1 MALAREYRSAL
12 RTGYADYWTW
22 LADRETALKNIF
34 DLSEQAAKQ
43 NWSQERFINQ
53 VLKLNSYE
61 KWQSTLTTEE
71 EEPVTEVGEEPFEN
85 PIVPFEQ
92 TEAGQR
98 EARNLI
104 ASFEEFLRDNELPGS
119 LIDFIKEALA
129 DKKPSS
135 QIIAELRQTPEYKL
149 AYPENDIRQQRGL
162 TWMPE
167 SEIRAYRDEAK
178 RLSREY
184 MNVDATNEEV
194 AMLIGRGT
202 SLRQWEHRLQ
212 IDDLVQ
218 RWGGSV
224 QAVFEG
230 YTGAP
235 LSAERLQAFMDPE
248 FSTPDLDRVYEMA
261 LIRGQPSELGFAVR
275 PEEEA
280 ELLQAFG
287 LSPEEIFKGFKQA
300 RAEIP
305 RFERLAAISQYVTGP
320 GSQFFGDVSV
330 PGQLLLRAIQF
341 GDPSAVRELQRL
353 SSTEA
358 ARWQAGGG
366 PARQGTGLIGLAPAK
381 RD

>member
-1 MALAREYRSAL
+1 MALAREYRAAL

-22 LADRETALKNIF
+22 LGTRETALSNIF
-34 DLSEQAAKQ
+34 ELSERAASRD
-43 NWSQERFINQ
+43 WTTERFLNEVQ
-53 VLKLNSYE
+53 KLDSWT
-61 KWQSTLTTEE
+61 KWQSTVVAEGDTGDT
-71 EEPVTEVGEEPFEN
+71 VTEIGDEPFKN
-85 PIVPFEQ
+85 PVVPFEPSESFQ
-92 TEAGQR
+92 AET
-98 EARNLI
+98 RNLL
-104 ASFEEFLRDNELPGS
+104 ASFEDFLRENELPGS
-119 LIDFIKEALA
+119 LIEFIKTALA

-149 AYPENDIRQQRGL
+149 AYPENDLRRQRGL
-162 TWMPE
+162 SWMAE

-184 MNVDATNEEV
+184 MNVDATNAEV
-194 AMLIGRGT
+194 AELIGRGT

-248 FSTPDLDRVYEMA
+248 FATPDLDRVYELA
-261 LIRGQPSELGFAVR
+261 LIRGQPAELGFAIR

-280 ELLQAFG
+280 QALQAFG
-287 LSPEEIFKGFKQA
+287 LSPEDVFKGFKQA
-300 RAEIP
+300 RSEIP
-305 RFERLAAISQYVTGP
+305 RFERLAAIANYVKGP

-341 GDPSAVRELQRL
+341 GDPEAVRELQRL
-353 SSTEA
+353 SSTETARFQA
-358 ARWQAGGG
+358 AGG
-366 PARQGTGLIGLAPAK
+366 PARRGAALTGLAPL
-381 RD
+381 